1 MHVLYVLV
9 WFTSN
14 PVDYNTLGGVVKKL
28 CHAAGIEGNF
38 TNHSLRATTGTRGLA
53 KGIPDK
59 LIMERTGHRDVRSL
73 QQYQRP
79 SVEYTVQMSKAFD
92 EIMHEPL
99 AITKAKGKE
108 CQEVSKTAKK
118 ELEEGSDMNEGD
130 STVKRERAEKCV
142 NFSNCTFSVSKD
154 FKV

>member
-14 PVDYNTLGGVVKKL
+14 PVGYNTLEGVVKKL
-28 CHAAGIEGNF
+28 CHDAGIEGNF
-38 TNHSLRATTGTRGLA
+38 TNHSLRATTATRGLA

-79 SVEYTVQMSKAFD
+79 SVEYKVQMSKAFD

-99 AITKAKGKE
+99 AITKA
-108 CQEVSKTAKK
+108 
-118 ELEEGSDMNEGD
+118 NI
-130 STVKRERAEKCV
+130 
-142 NFSNCTFSVSKD
+142 
-154 FKV
+154 